1 MDDFEGNITK
11 SLTELELQ
19 KTASNEIN
27 TEIKKLFKLKK
38 TIEQF
43 STSIFVHRP
52 FPLSSQNNISA
63 EKITSLVELISG
75 KGKCSTKY
83 DILLYMKFRL
93 AKLPNISSQELNL
106 MKTIPK
112 ELQDEILKRLNKIS
126 ITELA
131 RKYDIP
137 YYTLYYWIKKQGI
150 TVKKTSEFPLS
161 IQQELREKCHTS
173 SLKTLA
179 KEYGLSEQ
187 TMGSRLKDIRYF
199 SDGKGSFLIVDVFL
213 EEKILSCF
221 KENGIAET
229 AKKFHTTQ
237 IAIKSFFKKQVD
249 NT

>member
-1 MDDFEGNITK
+1 MESQGQNQENSHESLDYQNFYPSIDAGNK
-11 SLTELELQ
+11 SAHN
-19 KTASNEIN
+19 K
-27 TEIKKLFKLKK
+27 
-38 TIEQF
+38 
-43 STSIFVHRP
+43 
-52 FPLSSQNNISA
+52 
-63 EKITSLVELISG
+63 EKISSYHPKNGNVQTS
-75 KGKCSTKY
+75 
-83 DILLYMKFRL
+83 
-93 AKLPNISSQELNL
+93 
-106 MKTIPK
+106 IPK
-112 ELQDEILKRLNKIS
+112 ELQDEILKRLNKMS

-187 TMGSRLKDIRYF
+187 TMGSRLKDIRCF

-213 EEKILSCF
+213 EGKILSCF

-229 AKKFHTTQ
+229 AKKFRTTQ
-237 IAIKSFFKKQVD
+237 IAIKSFLKKQVD